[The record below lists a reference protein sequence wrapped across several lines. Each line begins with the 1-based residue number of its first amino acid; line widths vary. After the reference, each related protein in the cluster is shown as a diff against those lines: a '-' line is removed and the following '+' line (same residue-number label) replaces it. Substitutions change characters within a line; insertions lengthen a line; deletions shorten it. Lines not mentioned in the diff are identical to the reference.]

1 MIRYFAPILL
11 AAALATPAH
20 AEPRSIQGF
29 TGVRAE
35 DHLRV
40 EIVEGP
46 QFSVD
51 IAGRDARRIQTRI
64 VEHNTLEIRDRNRPW
79 LGDGPRLDAVIRI
92 AMPNLEEVT
101 VARGADLT
109 ATLSSDCRSL
119 EAVAAMGGTAHVNG
133 IACHSVSAVAAM
145 GGELQLVGACGDL
158 DVTAAMGG
166 SVDARALQCQT
177 VDATASM
184 GGDIRSYA
192 SNSYDGTAAMGG
204 SIDVAGEGRRGDTT
218 AVMGGSV
225 DHHATN

>member
-1 MIRYFAPILL
+1 MIRIFAPILL
-11 AAALATPAH
+11 VAALASPAH
-20 AEPRSIQGF
+20 AEPRNIQGF

-40 EIVEGP
+40 EIVQGP

-64 VEHNTLEIRDRNRPW
+64 VEHGTLEIRDRNRPW

-92 AMPNLEEVT
+92 AMPNIEGIAVT
-101 VARGADLT
+101 RGADLT
-109 ATLSSDCRSL
+109 ATLSGDCRSL
-119 EAVAAMGGTAHVNG
+119 DAVAAMGGTAHVNG
-133 IACHSVSAVAAM
+133 ITCHSVEAVAAM
-145 GGELQLVGACGDL
+145 GGELQLVGSCDAF

-166 SVDARALQCQT
+166 VVNARALQCQT

-192 SNSYDGTAAMGG
+192 ANSYDGTAAMGG
-204 SIDVAGEGRRGDTT
+204 SIAVAGDGHRGDTT

-225 DHHATN
+225 DHTAN